1 MIWLYS
7 FSPLCFNHHV
17 RSPSNAIL
25 HNDLKYELA
34 EEFSPKSP
42 NDFSKSP
49 TMISPNKF
57 LQISKASAKRFSPK
71 SPNVLL
77 QNSRTFSPKRR
88 QFFTE
93 SRRISVLQITEHV
106 SSKSPTYLAARFVQ
120 TAEHSILNFQDILR
134 ISEQPTF
141 FSVQLRRPSLRSLH
155 TRATG
160 FALYVMGGRLW
171 FLGHTCFSYTCM
183 GSTLDVM
190 DYGPAKAE
198 SSTQN

>member
-42 NDFSKSP
+42 NDFSKLP
-49 TMISPNKF
+49 TTILPNKF
-57 LQISKASAKRFSPK
+57 LQISKASAKCFSPK
-71 SPNVLL
+71 SPNSFL
-77 QNSRTFSPKRR
+77 QNHRTFSPKRR

-106 SSKSPTYLAARFVQ
+106 SSKSPTYLATRFLQ
-120 TAEHSILNFQDILR
+120 TAKHFILNFQDILP

-141 FSVQLRRPSLRSLH
+141 FSVLFGEDPVSDLSVHVPRAPRSALWVVGCGSLVTPISP
-155 TRATG
+155 TRAR
-160 FALYVMGGRLW
+160 APR
-171 FLGHTCFSYTCM
+171 
-183 GSTLDVM
+183 STLWTM
-190 DYGPAKAE
+190 G
-198 SSTQN
+198 